1 MILEGDSPGA
11 SERAGDQSPHWE
23 EAELGNVPTTST
35 AASTSAS
42 SLPLLDL
49 KTTTTTTTITT
60 TTTATTAAAALQ
72 VIPEDAPPARAIVLL
87 LWGCL
92 SVFRTV
98 RQVGLPHLILEVGG
112 LILGKGLRLEE
123 GLTLG
128 KCLMLD

>member
-23 EAELGNVPTTST
+23 EAELGNVPTAST

-49 KTTTTTTTITT
+49 KTTTTITT

>member
-1 MILEGDSPGA
+1 MGA
-11 SERAGDQSPHWE
+11 GEQSPHGE
-23 EAELGNVPTTST
+23 EAELGNVPTPTAST

>member
-1 MILEGDSPGA
+1 MF
-11 SERAGDQSPHWE
+11 
-23 EAELGNVPTTST
+23 
-35 AASTSAS
+35 
-42 SLPLLDL
+42 L
-49 KTTTTTTTITT
+49 KTTTTITT

>member
-1 MILEGDSPGA
+1 MNLEGHRPGA
-11 SERAGDQSPHWE
+11 RERAGEQSPHWE
-23 EAELGNVPTTST
+23 EAELGNVPTAST

>member
-1 MILEGDSPGA
+1 MGA
-11 SERAGDQSPHWE
+11 GEQSPHGE
-23 EAELGNVPTTST
+23 EAELGNVPAAST
-35 AASTSAS
+35 ASCTSAS
-42 SLPLLDL
+42 SLPLFDL
-49 KTTTTTTTITT
+49 KQTP
-60 TTTATTAAAALQ
+60 AAAAPQ
-72 VIPEDAPPARAIVLL
+72 VIPKDAPPARAIVLL

>member
-23 EAELGNVPTTST
+23 EAELGNVPTAST

-49 KTTTTTTTITT
+49 KTTTTTTI

-72 VIPEDAPPARAIVLL
+72 VIPKNAPPARAIVLL

-92 SVFRTV
+92 SVFRSV

>member
-23 EAELGNVPTTST
+23 EAELGNVPTAST

>member
-23 EAELGNVPTTST
+23 EAELGNVPTAST

-112 LILGKGLRLEE
+112 LILGKGLRVGE
-123 GLTLG
+123 G
-128 KCLMLD
+128 LMLD